1 MFLVELVVT
10 AVAIAPIGYS
20 LNKIEANIEKH
31 NKAKRS
37 LEILKFYTKI
47 RTNKRKPKTQ
57 DTERQVITIK

>member
-37 LEILKFYTKI
+37 LEILRYYAELRTK
-47 RTNKRKPKTQ
+47 KRKSKTQ
-57 DTERQVITIK
+57 NTERQVITIK